1 MSKIL
6 GVLQS
11 RKFWVSVIGVLV
23 AVGLLELS
31 DAQQADLVA
40 AIVTISGSIGYVLSV
55 AIEDGL
61 SRRGEP

>member
-1 MSKIL
+1 MQKII

-31 DAQQADLVA
+31 EAQQADLVA